1 MRLGIKSDEKN
12 DFCGRDFM
20 IHFRAFQAAIAVG
33 LLTANISVAH
43 ADSSS
48 EREAEEYMQ
57 TWEERGREA
66 CKDNE
71 RGCAAAGHAL
81 DRAAAAYEKAGKLDK
96 AIAIR
101 KMILD
106 PQWHLDYTDYGRTA
120 AFTLARNYQ
129 SIAEY
134 ENAAQIIETAVRRF
148 AKSDEAPAA
157 LKEAIALRIALGTLE
172 QAKDDSD
179 LFAKNYGSKNAKDV
193 PEIVVTVASGFERQG
208 RLKEAR
214 TLLEKWIS
222 TIEQH
227 GNIRDKI
234 VAHAL
239 LGRIHVQ
246 EGTATKANAEFEIVR
261 AAWARPEDALKG
273 IVSISPTE
281 AEQSRNLGMTLTAV
295 GEALFFFA
303 EQKRAEV
310 EAIRFPDYAGPGDK
324 DSVVRFVSTKISEW
338 LRKKNQSI
346 EEADRAYQK
355 ILAIE
360 PMPPPRW
367 VIASAGRV
375 GFLWSSFVGEF
386 RRAPTPKEW
395 NSNTPLAGSTM
406 TGAEIK
412 KLYLE
417 QLSSLTEPLTER
429 SRQAFRVCV
438 DYSRKFQWF
447 DDHSRACW
455 AWLEKNDRKRSIPVD
470 ELLPQPMHSALP
482 IRSALVQ
489 TQ

>member
-1 MRLGIKSDEKN
+1 MMHCRVIPTV
-12 DFCGRDFM
+12 
-20 IHFRAFQAAIAVG
+20 IAAGFFAVG
-33 LLTANISVAH
+33 ISSAW
-43 ADSSS
+43 ADSTP

-106 PQWHLDYTDYGRTA
+106 PQWHLDYTDYGRSA
-120 AFTLARNYQ
+120 AFTLAKNYQ
-129 SIAEY
+129 TIAEY
-134 ENAAQIIETAVRRF
+134 AEAAQIVETAVRRF
-148 AKSDEAPAA
+148 AKSDEAPPA
-157 LKEAIALRIALGTLE
+157 LQEAIMLRIALGNLE
-172 QAKDDSD
+172 QANED
-179 LFAKNYGSKNAKDV
+179 LALFTKNYGSKHAKDI
-193 PEIVVTVASGFERQG
+193 PGIVYAIASAFERQG

-214 TLLEKWIS
+214 TLLEKWMAAIDR
-222 TIEQH
+222 Q
-227 GNIRDKI
+227 GNVCDKI
-234 VAHAL
+234 LAHAL

-246 EGTATKANAEFEIVR
+246 EGTVAKASSEFEIVR
-261 AAWARPEDALKG
+261 ATWAHPEEALKE

-281 AEQSRNLGMTLTAV
+281 AEQNRNLGMTLTV
-295 GEALFFFA
+295 IGEALFFFA

-310 EAIRFPDYAGPGDK
+310 EAIRFPEYVGPGDK

-338 LRKKNQSI
+338 FRKKNQSI
-346 EEADRAYQK
+346 EEAERAYQK

-360 PMPPPRW
+360 PVPPPRW

-375 GFLWSSFVGEF
+375 GFMWSSLVGDF

-395 NSNTPLAGSTM
+395 NSNAPMPGSTM
-406 TGAEIK
+406 TGAQIK
-412 KLYLE
+412 KLYLD
-417 QLSSLTEPLTER
+417 QLSSLSEPLTER
-429 SRQAFRVCV
+429 SKQAFRVCV

-455 AWLEKNDRKRSIPVD
+455 AWLEKNDRKRSIPVE
-470 ELLPQPMHSALP
+470 ELLPQPTHSAMPL
-482 IRSALVQ
+482 RTALIKPQ
-489 TQ
+489 